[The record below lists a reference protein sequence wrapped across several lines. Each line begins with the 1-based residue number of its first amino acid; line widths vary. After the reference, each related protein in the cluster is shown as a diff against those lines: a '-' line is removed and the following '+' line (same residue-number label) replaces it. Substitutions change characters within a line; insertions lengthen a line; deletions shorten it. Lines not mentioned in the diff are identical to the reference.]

1 MLDHIFI
8 WLDPTFPTPPSVPGR
23 IARTYM
29 GDIPR
34 WEPMG
39 QYLVKIT
46 SIQVGMAFISLK
58 LIDGVPSHAK
68 GV

>member
-1 MLDHIFI
+1 
-8 WLDPTFPTPPSVPGR
+8 
-23 IARTYM
+23 M

-46 SIQVGMAFISLK
+46 SIQVGIAFISLK

-68 GV
+68 GVCLLE